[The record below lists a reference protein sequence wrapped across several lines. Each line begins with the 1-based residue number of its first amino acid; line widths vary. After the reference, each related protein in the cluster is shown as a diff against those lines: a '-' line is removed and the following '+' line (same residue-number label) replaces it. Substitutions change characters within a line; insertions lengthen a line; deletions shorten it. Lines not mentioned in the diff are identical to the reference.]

1 MSGGSGL
8 SGLAGM
14 GGGPGRGRHR
24 GRHRRHG
31 YGATSMGGAAV
42 GLAVPLVVVLV
53 VCAVIFG
60 VVQVLR
66 SAPAPTVRADE
77 TVFTAAGGHLSLPWP
92 TQGSAAIAVAG
103 TGLVGTAGSSSTPQP
118 IASITKLMTALV
130 VIHDH
135 PLGVGEPGPTITI
148 TPADAA
154 TYQSDVATQQSVVAV
169 TAGEHL
175 TEVQALEAMLVPS
188 GNNMAT
194 ALAIWDAGSVSAFVA
209 KMNARAAA
217 MGLTRTHFAGPSGL
231 NPASVSTAPDL
242 IRLGE
247 AVMANPVLASMVGMA
262 QVTLPVAG
270 TVYNY
275 DYNLGHNGFIGIK
288 TGSDGQAGGCFL
300 FDAAEPVGGTTVHII
315 GAVLGQQTPPI
326 IQTAESDATSL
337 VQALQPHLAQRPLV
351 TKGQKVAEVT
361 TAWGA
366 SATVV
371 AAQGFTTMTW
381 PGMQVPTDVTV
392 GHLPP
397 SLRRG
402 QQIGTLRLDVGGTT
416 HDIPLVMG
424 ANLGGPSI
432 GYKLTNV

>member
-1 MSGGSGL
+1 MRSGTGS

-14 GGGPGRGRHR
+14 VGGPGRGRHR

-31 YGATSMGGAAV
+31 YGAASMGGAAT

-60 VVQVLR
+60 VVQDLR

-92 TQGSAAIAVAG
+92 TQGSAAVAVAG
-103 TGLVGTAGSSSTPQP
+103 TGLIGATGGSTPRP

-135 PLGVGEPGPTITI
+135 PLGVGQPGPTITI

-169 TAGEHL
+169 TAGERL
-175 TEVQALEAMLVPS
+175 TEVQALEGLLVPS

-194 ALAIWDAGSVSAFVA
+194 ALAIWDAGSVGAFVA

-217 MGLTRTHFAGPSGL
+217 MGLTHTHFASSSGL
-231 NPASVSTAPDL
+231 NPGSVSTAPDL
-242 IRLGE
+242 IRMGE
-247 AVMANPVLASMVGMA
+247 AVMAKPVLASVVGMA

-326 IQTAESDATSL
+326 IQTAESDATAL
-337 VQALQPHLAQRPLV
+337 VQTLQLHLAQRPLV
-351 TKGQKVAEVT
+351 TKGQSVAEVT
-361 TAWGA
+361 SAWGA
-366 SATVV
+366 SAPVV

-392 GHLPP
+392 GHLSL

-402 QQIGTLRLDVGGTT
+402 QRIGTLRLDVGGTT

-432 GYKLTNV
+432 SYKLTNV